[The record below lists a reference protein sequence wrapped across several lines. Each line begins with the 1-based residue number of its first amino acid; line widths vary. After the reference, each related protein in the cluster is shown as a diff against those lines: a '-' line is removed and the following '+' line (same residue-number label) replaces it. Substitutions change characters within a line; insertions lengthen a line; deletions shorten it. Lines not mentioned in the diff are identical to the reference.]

1 MRKAFLP
8 LIFVA
13 AVLFAL
19 SQIRAEPA
27 PWNNVYRS
35 IKQLSIELRG
45 DSSAE
50 TDSFPARHRSKQRR
64 RPSSSPKKS
73 AEEAK
78 QSATPVPSPSPEAG
92 DKKKVPD
99 EGSGNSEQE
108 KKEQIEKKSEP
119 ASVASL
125 QPDDLREFDSQPPKV
140 QELIRF
146 ALSLTERN
154 LAYTYGSSDPNSG
167 GMDCSGFIY
176 YALTNAG
183 YKDVP
188 RQSSDQYLWVRKNSN
203 FHAVVSR
210 SSDTFE
216 LKQLRPGDLMFWSGT
231 YQVNRDVPITHVMI
245 YLGTE
250 KKTKKPVMV
259 GASDGRTYNGE
270 RRYGVSVFDFKLPS
284 GSPNK
289 SDPDLIPR
297 FEGYAS
303 IPGLGD
309 NPLTVNSES
318 TPSPT
323 PVSSAP
329 ASRRHKLAEKDKPLS
344 NGD

>member
-1 MRKAFLP
+1 MRKAFLA
-8 LIFVA
+8 LILVVG
-13 AVLFAL
+13 VLFE
-19 SQIRAEPA
+19 SSKVWAEQT
-27 PWNNVYRS
+27 PWNNLYHS
-35 IKQLSIELRG
+35 IKQLSAELRQG
-45 DSSAE
+45 SSAE
-50 TDSFPARHRSKQRR
+50 TDSSPVRHSSKKKRH
-64 RPSSSPKKS
+64 PSPSPKKS
-73 AEEAK
+73 GEEAK
-78 QSATPVPSPSPEAG
+78 ESATPVPNPSSKEG
-92 DKKKVPD
+92 DKKKASD
-99 EGSGNSEQE
+99 DRDSSNQAKKEETE
-108 KKEQIEKKSEP
+108 KKPEP
-119 ASVASL
+119 PSVASL
-125 QPDDLREFDSQPPKV
+125 QPGDLREFDSQPPKV
-140 QELIRF
+140 QELIRS

-176 YALTNAG
+176 YVLTNAG

-203 FHAVVSR
+203 FHAVLSR

-216 LKQLRPGDLMFWSGT
+216 LKQIRPGDLMFWSGT

-270 RRYGVSVFDFKLPS
+270 RRFGVSVFDFKLPN
-284 GSPNK
+284 GTPNK

-303 IPGLGD
+303 IPGLGPIA
-309 NPLTVNSES
+309 NPETSR
-318 TPSPT
+318 SPA

-329 ASRRHKLAEKDKPLS
+329 PSPRPKLAEKDKPLS

>member
-1 MRKAFLP
+1 MRKAFLA
-8 LIFVA
+8 LILVVG
-13 AVLFAL
+13 VLFA
-19 SQIRAEPA
+19 SSKVRAEQG

-35 IKQLSIELRG
+35 IKRLSVEFRR

-50 TDSFPARHRSKQRR
+50 PDSTPVRHSSKKRR
-64 RPSSSPKKS
+64 HPSPSPKKS
-73 AEEAK
+73 DEEVK
-78 QSATPVPSPSPEAG
+78 QSATPVPNPSPEAG
-92 DKKKVPD
+92 EKKKISD
-99 EGSGNSEQE
+99 NADNSEQT
-108 KKEQIEKKSEP
+108 KKEEIEKKPEP

-125 QPDDLREFDSQPPKV
+125 QPSDLREFDSQPPKV
-140 QELIRF
+140 QELIQS
-146 ALSLTERN
+146 ALSLTQRN
-154 LAYTYGSSDPNSG
+154 LTYTYGSADPNGG

-176 YALTNAG
+176 YVLTNAG

-203 FHAVVSR
+203 FHAVLSR

-231 YQVNRDVPITHVMI
+231 YQVSRDVPITHVMI

-270 RRYGVSVFDFKLPS
+270 RRYGVSVFDFKLPN

-289 SDPDLIPR
+289 SDPDLIAR

-303 IPGLGD
+303 IPGLGE
-309 NPLTVNSES
+309 NQGTANSEPP
-318 TPSPT
+318 PSPT

-329 ASRRHKLAEKDKPLS
+329 ASHRHKLAEKDKPLS